1 MNIKALIQAAVAAVL
16 TALSV
21 AAQAD
26 LPIQPTSRTWL
37 GRPWEFAYILKI
49 DTPEDYEGWRKLS
62 KKNIAANDFSILH
75 PEAVFPQTVA
85 IETNPKE
92 IQTEDK
98 AIGVMV
104 IEFDPSHDGAVLT
117 PHEWPQKLTAHITDI
132 DTIAIASGNTSEDIH
147 FKMGYWRMARSY
159 YDIVF
164 SPGICALFDI
174 DSNNEGWRYKKGYAA
189 NRYSSD
195 GNFGCREWGYYL
207 NNPEYPYI
215 DVTSYGKD
223 KFGKFSYIRPVIG
236 WRQFTDDP
244 KPVIGKHGKVWVCLH
259 DCPNGEAPGII
270 PNIRLWAARNGWPE
284 PKPPKKL
291 PLFPEP
297 NFKPGE
303 MLD

>member
-1 MNIKALIQAAVAAVL
+1 MNIKPLTQVLVAAVL
-16 TALSV
+16 TSISLTV
-21 AAQAD
+21 LAD
-26 LPIQPTSRTWL
+26 LPVQPATRTWL

-49 DTPEDYEGWRKLS
+49 YPPEDYKSRRELS
-62 KKNIAANDFSILH
+62 LKDIASNDFSMLY
-75 PEAVFPQTVA
+75 PEAVFPRAASIKANADENLADNQA
-85 IETNPKE
+85 IS
-92 IQTEDK
+92 I
-98 AIGVMV
+98 MV
-104 IEFDPSHDGAVLT
+104 IEFDPKHDGAVLT

-132 DTIAIASGNTSEDIH
+132 DTIVIASGDRPEDIQ
-147 FKMGYWRMARSY
+147 FDIGDWRMARSY
-159 YDIVF
+159 YESPF
-164 SPGICALFDI
+164 SPGICGRFDKPTSI
-174 DSNNEGWRYKKGYAA
+174 GPWRYKKGYAA
-189 NRYSSD
+189 TRFSSD

-223 KFGKFSYIRPVIG
+223 KLGKYSYIRPVIG

-259 DCPNGEAPGII
+259 DCPKGEAPGII
-270 PNIRLWAARNGWPE
+270 PDIQTWAKANNWPV

-297 NFKPGE
+297 DYKPGE